1 MAIRLDGLRKVFQAS
16 GLTVEA
22 VREVSA
28 EIADHQF
35 VSIIGPSGCGKS
47 TLLRLISGLLSPT
60 EGAVYIDDEPVAGPA
75 GNVGFVFQAPT
86 LLKWRTVFKNVM
98 FPYEVLASRKVS
110 SASEAEYETRAN
122 ELLKMAGLEEFKDA
136 YPKQLSGV
144 CSNGCRYAEHSSTI
158 PSCCSWMNRSARLT
172 SSRTSL

>member
-1 MAIRLDGLRKVFQAS
+1 
-16 GLTVEA
+16 
-22 VREVSA
+22 
-28 EIADHQF
+28 
-35 VSIIGPSGCGKS
+35 
-47 TLLRLISGLLSPT
+47 
-60 EGAVYIDDEPVAGPA
+60 
-75 GNVGFVFQAPT
+75 
-86 LLKWRTVFKNVM
+86 M
-98 FPYEVLASRKVS
+98 FPYEVLASRKDS

-172 SSRTSL
+172 SSRASL

>member
-60 EGAVYIDDEPVAGPA
+60 EGAVYIDDEPG
-75 GNVGFVFQAPT
+75 GWSRRGT
-86 LLKWRTVFKNVM
+86 L
-98 FPYEVLASRKVS
+98 
-110 SASEAEYETRAN
+110 
-122 ELLKMAGLEEFKDA
+122 G
-136 YPKQLSGV
+136 
-144 CSNGCRYAEHSSTI
+144 
-158 PSCCSWMNRSARLT
+158 SCFRPR
-172 SSRTSL
+172 RF